1 MSALS
6 SLCVC
11 VSPWV
16 VSWLFA
22 TPWSVHGTL
31 QARILEWFAI
41 PISSGSS
48 WPRDLW
54 PGIKPV
60 PPPLEL
66 RSHNHWTDTAKMFIS
81 FKWFSHWGLFWN
93 CRQNSHLFQFFELST
108 RVCGF
113 LAPWFHVDVCTC
125 MLSHHSRLILC
136 DPMDCSPPGPSVRGI
151 LQARALE
158 GVAISFFRGS
168 SQPRDG
174 RQVLYHSATWEAQ
187 RLSPEESL
195 SFLSSLLN
203 KHLLRNWLFSLTRP
217 MKAASFREITAAHP
231 WSKAPLALLPRAI

>member
-1 MSALS
+1 MVCARDSPGKNPRVVCHSHLQRIFLTQGSLTRDQTCALS
-6 SLCVC
+6 V
-11 VSPWV
+11 
-16 VSWLFA
+16 
-22 TPWSVHGTL
+22 GTEES
-31 QARILEWFAI
+31 Q
-41 PISSGSS
+41 
-48 WPRDLW
+48 
-54 PGIKPV
+54 
-60 PPPLEL
+60 PLDRYCKNVYL
-66 RSHNHWTDTAKMFIS
+66 

-187 RLSPEESL
+187 GLSPEESL